1 MYTFLIH
8 PEDENGNEIDVS
20 FVDVKVASCDER
32 EACRKAAEKIKE
44 NAVMDGYSVGITEDE
59 NYVYVH
65 LDKENK
71 TKDISLWA
79 QELEEEI

>member
-20 FVDVKVASCDER
+20 FVDVKIASCDER

-44 NAVMDGYSVGITEDE
+44 NGDA
-59 NYVYVH
+59 
-65 LDKENK
+65 L
-71 TKDISLWA
+71 
-79 QELEEEI
+79 